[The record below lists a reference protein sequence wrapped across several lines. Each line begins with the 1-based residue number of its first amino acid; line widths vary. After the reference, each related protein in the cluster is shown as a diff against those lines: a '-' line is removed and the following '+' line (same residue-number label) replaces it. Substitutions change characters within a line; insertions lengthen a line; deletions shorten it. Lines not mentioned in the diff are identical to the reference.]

1 MDQRILKIEE
11 YVNETLKTD
20 LKKTLDAGDLVYSQI
35 SEYLELKNLIEKMK
49 DIDVSRTNL
58 KTKVNVGSNI
68 YVNGLI
74 YSIEPIAVDI
84 GLGFYLE
91 CSHAEALN
99 IIDSRISIL
108 NGRADMY
115 KKRANS
121 IKARIKLFLE
131 GLRNL
136 QNINRDC

>member
-1 MDQRILKIEE
+1 MDQRILRIEE
-11 YVNETLKTD
+11 HVNETLKVD
-20 LKKTLDAGDLVYSQI
+20 LKKALDAGDIVYSQI

-49 DIDVSRTNL
+49 DIDVPQTNL

-74 YSIEPIAVDI
+74 YSLEPIAVDI

-91 CSHAEALN
+91 CSHTEALN
-99 IIDSRISIL
+99 VIQSRISIL
-108 NGRADMY
+108 NDRANLY
-115 KKRANS
+115 KKKANS

-136 QNINRDC
+136 QNIE

>member
-1 MDQRILKIEE
+1 MGVYE
-11 YVNETLKTD
+11 
-20 LKKTLDAGDLVYSQI
+20 KKTLDAGDLVYGQI
-35 SEYLELKNLIEKMK
+35 SEYLELKNLLEKMK
-49 DIDVSRTNL
+49 DIDVAKSNL

-74 YSIEPIAVDI
+74 
-84 GLGFYLE
+84 
-91 CSHAEALN
+91 HTEALD
-99 IIDSRISIL
+99 IINSRISIL
-108 NGRADMY
+108 TERADMY

-136 QNINRDC
+136 QNLK

>member
-11 YVNETLKTD
+11 HVNETLKMN
-20 LKKTLDAGDLVYSQI
+20 LKKTLDAGDLVYGQI

-49 DIDVSRTNL
+49 DIDIPQNNL

-74 YSIEPIAVDI
+74 YSVEPIAVDI

-121 IKARIKLFLE
+121 IKAQIKLFLE
-131 GLRNL
+131 MFQNL
-136 QNINRDC
+136 INFSKQL

>member
-1 MDQRILKIEE
+1 MDEKILKIEE
-11 YVNETLKTD
+11 HVNETLRKD
-20 LKKTLDAGDLVYSQI
+20 LKKTLDAGDLVYGQI
-35 SEYLELKNLIEKMK
+35 SEYLELKNLLEKMK
-49 DIDVSRTNL
+49 DIDVAKSNL

-74 YSIEPIAVDI
+74 YFIEPISIDI

-91 CSHAEALN
+91 CSHTEALD
-99 IIDSRISIL
+99 IINSRISIL
-108 NGRADMY
+108 TERADMY

-136 QNINRDC
+136 QNLK